1 MSSIAQQPSPR
12 KVAIGVDTHKHVHV
26 AVALDELGGRVGE
39 LTVSA
44 DSGGYAGLE
53 RWAAEQGTIL
63 AFGIEGTAS
72 YGAGLTGFV
81 RRHGHR
87 VIEVNRPDRRE
98 RRLNGKSD
106 ALDAENAA
114 RAVLSGRARAT
125 PKAADGQIEM
135 LRQIK
140 IAKDTAVK
148 ARTQAIVTLKTLV
161 ITAPPELREQLEGL
175 PRVALIER
183 CAGLRPG
190 HMTSPLA
197 AAKHALRELA
207 RRWQQ
212 LQVEIRELERFMAS
226 LTGKIAPAMVDAF
239 GIGPDTAAE
248 MLIVAGDDHGRV
260 RSEPAWAKL
269 CGVCP
274 VPASSGETSRF
285 RLNRGGHR
293 QANAALYRT
302 VIVRMRF
309 HQPTIDYVARRTAEG
324 KTKAE
329 IIRCLKRYVAREVW
343 AYLNPERH
351 PVHVPQLP
359 G

>member
-1 MSSIAQQPSPR
+1 MTSIAQQPVRR
-12 KVAIGVDTHKHVHV
+12 KVAIGVDTHKYIHV
-26 AVALDELGGRVGE
+26 AVALDELGGRLGE

-44 DSGGYAGLE
+44 DSGGYARLE
-53 RWAAEQGTIL
+53 LWAAEQGAIL

-72 YGAGLTGFV
+72 YGAGVTGFV
-81 RRHGHR
+81 RRRGHR

-98 RRLNGKSD
+98 RPMNGKSD

-114 RAVLSGRARAT
+114 GAVLAGRATAT
-125 PKAADGQIEM
+125 PKTTDGQIEI

-175 PRVALIER
+175 PRIALIER

-190 HMTSPLA
+190 PMTSPLA

-207 RRWQQ
+207 RRWQL
-212 LQVEIRELERFMAS
+212 LQVEIREHERLMAS
-226 LTGKIAPAMVDAF
+226 LTSEIAPAMVEAF

-248 MLIVAGDDHGRV
+248 MLIVAGDNHDRI

-269 CGVCP
+269 CGV
-274 VPASSGETSRF
+274 
-285 RLNRGGHR
+285 
-293 QANAALYRT
+293 
-302 VIVRMRF
+302 
-309 HQPTIDYVARRTAEG
+309 
-324 KTKAE
+324 
-329 IIRCLKRYVAREVW
+329 
-343 AYLNPERH
+343 
-351 PVHVPQLP
+351 
-359 G
+359 